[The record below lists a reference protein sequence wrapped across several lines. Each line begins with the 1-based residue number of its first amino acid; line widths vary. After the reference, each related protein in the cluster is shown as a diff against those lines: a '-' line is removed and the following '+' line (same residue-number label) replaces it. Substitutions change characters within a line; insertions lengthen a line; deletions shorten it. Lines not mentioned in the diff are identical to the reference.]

1 MCTDTCANEIFLRFD
16 RLFACKAK
24 EGRYVRIKYIY
35 NRLHELNLYLEIYH
49 KTVLMFNNNNNNNNN
64 SNNNNNNNN
73 NNNKIIII
81 TIIIMKED
89 WMIAAQ
95 LM

>member
-1 MCTDTCANEIFLRFD
+1 MRFCHRFD
-16 RLFACKAK
+16 RLFAYKAK

-35 NRLHELNLYLEIYH
+35 YRFHELNLFLEIYH
-49 KTVLMFNNNNNNNNN
+49 KTVLMFNNNNNNNIND
-64 SNNNNNNNN
+64 NNNNNNNN
-73 NNNKIIII
+73 ENNKIIII
-81 TIIIMKED
+81 IIIIIIIMKED